1 MDFIIDPEN
10 NSQLSYNNLL
20 STINSSDIYYKVW
33 KYPNFTE
40 FVINFIKA
48 LVTNNDIVL
57 IDKDYT
63 KNELSNIGYDD
74 NFLES
79 NININIKN
87 LDELINLVKNSKSN
101 ITIFTSGT
109 TGVPK
114 KVTHSVSSLIRMFR
128 KTDNCIWTMCYNPV
142 HIAGLHILFQSLLNL
157 NTIIYLFEQDFSK
170 IRENINKY
178 RVTHISATPTF
189 YKLLIGSSS
198 NEYRSVSRV
207 TIGGESSN
215 INLYNSIKKYFTQAK
230 INNIYASSEIGSL
243 FVSENDIFKIPESI
257 FDKVKIENNELL
269 VHKSLIS
276 IEINDDWYKTGDEV
290 IIISENEFKFSNR
303 KNDIINVGGYKVNPI
318 EIESLISELN
328 GVIDVRVYGRKNSVT
343 GNLICAEISISED
356 SLIDNKQIKNY
367 LSDKLQTYK
376 IPKIITFVDKTK
388 FNKNQKKERK

>member
-1 MDFIIDPEN
+1 MNFIIDTEN

-20 STINSSDIYYKVW
+20 SIINNNETYYKIW

-40 FVINFIKA
+40 FVINLIKA
-48 LVTNNDIVL
+48 LITNNDIVL

-63 KNELSNIGYDD
+63 KIELSNIGYDD
-74 NFLES
+74 YFLES
-79 NININIKN
+79 KININVKN
-87 LDELINLVKNSKSN
+87 LDELINLVKNSKSS

-114 KVTHSVSSLIRMFR
+114 KVTHGVSSLIRMFR
-128 KTDNCIWTMCYNPV
+128 KTDNCIWAMCYNPV

-157 NTIIYLFEQDFSK
+157 NTIIYLFDQDFIK

-178 RVTHISATPTF
+178 NVTHISATPTF
-189 YKLLIGSSS
+189 YKLLIGSSN
-198 NEYRSVSRV
+198 NEYKSVVRV

-243 FVSENDIFKIPESI
+243 FVSENDIFKIPKSI

-276 IEINDDWYKTGDEV
+276 IEISEEWYKTGDEV
-290 IIISENEFKFSNR
+290 IIVSEDEFKFSNR

-318 EIESLISELN
+318 EVENLISELN
-328 GVIDVRVYGRKNSVT
+328 GIIDVRVYGRKNSVT
-343 GNLICAEISISED
+343 GNLICAEIFSED
-356 SLIDNKQIKNY
+356 SSIDDKKIKNY